1 MISLDDRLENIV
13 PISIDKISPKVLIE
27 LNQDISDLQLIF
39 NWIKNNYDILIR
51 HWVQRLNDYITLK
64 LLKRRVLKKRVDNKW
79 K

>member
-64 LLKRRVLKKRVDNKW
+64 LLKRRVLKKRVDNK
-79 K
+79 